1 MRSAFI
7 ISAFAAL
14 ALAAPRPQDIEFD
27 QVDAAP
33 NPIVVAAP
41 VDVAEQT
48 VSIQPLAAITTFAD
62 ASVTDVASTT
72 DQKRDFLGVARSL
85 SKRGDGDCS
94 AQPAGT
100 GPAVS
105 TYVSWPVSKVS

>member
-1 MRSAFI
+1 MRLAFI

-27 QVDAAP
+27 QVDASDD
-33 NPIVVAAP
+33 PIVVAAS
-41 VDVAEQT
+41 DDGAEQT
-48 VSIQPLAAITTFAD
+48 VSIQPLAAVTTLAA
-62 ASVTDVASTT
+62 ASVTDVASTL

-94 AQPAGT
+94 ALPAGT
-100 GPAVS
+100 GPTVS
-105 TYVSWPVSKVS
+105 TYVS

>member
-7 ISAFAAL
+7 VSAFAALAL

-27 QVDAAP
+27 QVDAAAD
-33 NPIVVAAP
+33 PIVVAVSA
-41 VDVAEQT
+41 DVAEQT
-48 VSIQPLAAITTFAD
+48 VSIQ
-62 ASVTDVASTT
+62 
-72 DQKRDFLGVARSL
+72 QKRDFLGVARSL

-100 GPAVS
+100 GPTVT
-105 TYVSWPVSKVS
+105 TYVS

>member
-7 ISAFAAL
+7 VSAFAAL

-27 QVDAAP
+27 QVDASP
-33 NPIVVAAP
+33 DPIVVAVP

-48 VSIQPLAAITTFAD
+48 VTLQPLAAVTTTAD
-62 ASVTDVASTT
+62 ASVTDVASTE
-72 DQKRDFLGVARSL
+72 QKRDFLGVARSL
-85 SKRGDGDCS
+85 SKRHDGDCS

-105 TYVSWPVSKVS
+105 KYVSLPVSK

>member
-7 ISAFAAL
+7 VSAFAAL

-27 QVDAAP
+27 QVDAAAD
-33 NPIVVAAP
+33 PIVVAVSAE
-41 VDVAEQT
+41 VVEQT
-48 VSIQPLAAITTFAD
+48 VSIQPLAAVTALAA

-72 DQKRDFLGVARSL
+72 EQKRDFLGVARSL

-100 GPAVS
+100 GPTVS
-105 TYVSWPVSKVS
+105 TYVP